1 MKIRNYFLSNYKQTL
16 LAFAL
21 ILFGI
26 QFSFASNND
35 SLKSP
40 VFKNE
45 YITGLVSDEDQI
57 RAGLLYDITR
67 DKIVWDKRGDQ
78 VFPIASLTK
87 MMVGLL
93 AIEDLEAGKISMT
106 DTITVT
112 ESFKKKIRRRK
123 YTTYTV
129 QYDYSLEDALKMAMV
144 ASHNESTIWIA
155 KHCAPTIEE
164 FVARMNQRAA
174 ELGMNST
181 KYYNTSGLPGF
192 GPTPDNSSTPRD
204 LLLLGMEIAKHPL
217 LMNITS
223 IPYATVSN
231 GKFKTTYRN
240 HNGLVIN
247 YNEEVDGIKTGF
259 TRAAGFCLVSTC
271 SRGGHK
277 LMGVVLGCQSAVVR
291 NGLVAS
297 MVNNYFDAIKL
308 GRLGE
313 GPIDGYQSRLFLDS
327 VDRGL
332 ASIVPPIDTI
342 TKEAPDLK
350 YAYSFK
356 TVYEK
361 TKAIHTVRKG
371 DNLSKIADKYNVALA
386 DLKKWNK
393 IKRNSIQSG
402 QKLAIYKTVKKKIQ
416 IKIVVD
422 PDEEKEDL
430 ACDDVDLKC
439 VDEDVNASG
448 IAKNDKSLIKEDAK
462 NVALKGTATTTSIK
476 RIKPVFIYH
485 TVQPGDTLWRIS
497 QRYQLNIEEIKKANN
512 ISGNTLKKGVK
523 IKIPVKG

>member
-1 MKIRNYFLSNYKQTL
+1 MKNTANYTFFKKQLLLLVVVFLIASDI
-16 LAFAL
+16 AFAD
-21 ILFGI
+21 
-26 QFSFASNND
+26 NRD
-35 SLKSP
+35 TLKSP
-40 VFKNE
+40 IFKND
-45 YITGLVSDEDQI
+45 YINGLVADEDQI
-57 RAGLLYDITR
+57 RAGLLYDVTR
-67 DKIVWDKRGDQ
+67 DKIVWDKKGDQ

-93 AIEDLEAGKISMT
+93 AIEDIEAGKISMS
-106 DTITVT
+106 DTITIT
-112 ESFKKKIRRRK
+112 SSYKKKIRRRK
-123 YTTYTV
+123 WATYTIR
-129 QYDYSLEDALKMAMV
+129 YDYTFEDVLKMAMV

-155 KHCAPTIEE
+155 KHCAPSVEE
-164 FVARMNQRAA
+164 FVVRMNEKAA
-174 ELGMNST
+174 QLGLTST
-181 KYYNTSGLPGF
+181 KYYNTSGLPGY
-192 GPTPDNSSTPRD
+192 GSTPDNNSSPRD
-204 LLLLGMEIAKHPL
+204 LLLLGMEITKHAQ
-217 LMNITS
+217 LMKITS
-223 IPYATVSN
+223 IPYATISN

-247 YNEEVDGIKTGF
+247 YNDEVDGIKTGY
-259 TRAAGFCLVSTC
+259 TKAAGFCLVSTC

-277 LMGVVLGCQSAVVR
+277 LMGVILGCQSAVVR

-313 GPIDGYQSRLFLDS
+313 GPIDGFQSKLFLDS

-332 ASIVPPIDTI
+332 AAIIPTIDT
-342 TKEAPDLK
+342 TSKEAVDVK
-350 YAYSFK
+350 YAYTYK

-361 TKAIHTVRKG
+361 VRSTHTVKRG

-393 IKRNSIQSG
+393 IKKNTIQAG
-402 QKLAIYKTVKKKIQ
+402 QKLAVYKTVKKKIQ

-430 ACDDVDLKC
+430 ACNDKDLKC
-439 VDEDVNASG
+439 GDEDLSDNSNKTEIKTEPNVVVKNTLVNNTPV
-448 IAKNDKSLIKEDAK
+448 KK
-462 NVALKGTATTTSIK
+462 T
-476 RIKPVFIYH
+476 KPVFIYH

-497 QRYQLNIEEIKKANN
+497 QRYQLNIDEIKKVNN
-512 ISGNTLKKGVK
+512 ISGTNLKKGTK

>member
-1 MKIRNYFLSNYKQTL
+1 MKFKVNYSLFKTL
-16 LAFAL
+16 LIVAL
-21 ILFGI
+21 LFFSRVD
-26 QFSFASNND
+26 FSFAETRD
-35 SLKSP
+35 TLKAP
-40 VFKNE
+40 LFKSELIN
-45 YITGLVSDEDQI
+45 GLVSDEDQI

-67 DKIVWDKRGDQ
+67 DKIVWDKKGDQ

-93 AIEDLEAGKISMT
+93 AIEDIEAGKISMA
-106 DTITVT
+106 DTITMT
-112 ESFKKKIRRRK
+112 ESYRKKIRRRK
-123 YTTYTV
+123 YTTYTIK
-129 QYDYSLEDALKMAMV
+129 YDYSFEDVLKMAMV
-144 ASHNESTIWIA
+144 ASHNESTVWIA

-164 FVARMNQRAA
+164 FITRMNDKAA
-174 ELGMNST
+174 QLGLTST
-181 KYYNTSGLPGF
+181 KYYNTSGLPGV
-192 GPTPDNSSTPRD
+192 GTIPDNSSSPRD
-204 LLLLGMEIAKHPL
+204 LMLLGMEITKHPL
-217 LMNITS
+217 LMKITS
-223 IPYATVSN
+223 IPYATIDN
-231 GKFKTTYRN
+231 GRFKTTYRN

-259 TRAAGFCLVSTC
+259 TKAAGFCLVSTC
-271 SRGGHK
+271 SRGGHQ
-277 LMGVVLGCQSAVVR
+277 LMGVVLGCESAIVR

-297 MVNNYFDAIKL
+297 MINNYFDAIKL

-313 GPIDGYQSRLFLDS
+313 GPIDGFQSRLFLDS

-332 ASIVPPIDTI
+332 ATIIPSIDTT

-350 YAYSFK
+350 YAYTYK

-361 TKAIHTVRKG
+361 VRSTHTVRKG

-393 IKRNSIQSG
+393 IRKNTIQAG

-430 ACDDVDLKC
+430 ACNGPDLNCEENEKP
-439 VDEDVNASG
+439 EAAAKSVNEM
-448 IAKNDKSLIKEDAK
+448 KSLVKEQPKTVIANNSVKIK
-462 NVALKGTATTTSIK
+462 T
-476 RIKPVFIYH
+476 KPLFIYH

-512 ISGNTLKKGVK
+512 ISGTTLKQGTK